1 LRFLTTA
8 TIPVQ
13 ELPAMSEAR
22 GLYDVAV
29 IGGGIAG
36 LATAGRLA
44 AAGRATIVL
53 EAHGQPGGCAG
64 FFRRRGFAF
73 DVGATTL
80 VDFAPGGIGGELL
93 DRVGLAD
100 LPAEELPG
108 YAAWLPDRQVTLY
121 RDHVRWHRE
130 RLAKLGDSAAHRR
143 LWQVLDRLAD
153 VFWQATRRGI
163 RLPVRSLA
171 DVARVAIAIPP
182 AAWPLVRYAGCTV
195 GDLLRSLRLR
205 DDAALVGLL
214 SMLLEDTVHARLD
227 EAPLI
232 NGALG
237 ITIRGA
243 GLSRAR
249 GGMRGFWQRFVARY
263 RALGGELVVGSPVE
277 RVEQLADCYRV
288 VSRRRTVLARHVVS
302 ALPAELTTRL
312 GPPEVARRLAPY
324 LERDRA
330 AQGGALVL
338 FLGVPER
345 EVADQPLTHHQ
356 LLQDYGA
363 PLGSGNNMFISV
375 SSAGD
380 LESAPAG
387 CRAVMVSTHCELA
400 DWEGLSAAEY
410 VAQKRTAAERLL
422 SFARRVYPRLGVE
435 PRVAEFATPRTYER
449 FTQRPRGAVGGYRL
463 HLGNANQRAIPHD
476 LGLPGFW
483 LVGDTTWPGL
493 GTVACVHGS
502 RLVAEAI
509 EKQLPALS
517 KQRAASSLLADSAA
531 RQADPLPETVS
542 S

>member
-1 LRFLTTA
+1 MAFQHLEEPR
-8 TIPVQ
+8 
-13 ELPAMSEAR
+13 AMSDVRA
-22 GLYDVAV
+22 LYDVAV
-29 IGGGIAG
+29 VGGGIAG
-36 LATAGRLA
+36 LATAARLA
-44 AAGRATIVL
+44 AAGRTTIVL

-64 FFRRRGFAF
+64 FFRRQGFAF

-108 YAAWLPDRQVTLY
+108 YMAWLPDRQVTLY
-121 RDHVRWHRE
+121 RDAREWHRE

-163 RLPVRSLA
+163 RLPVRTLA
-171 DVARVAIAIPP
+171 DVRRVAGIIPP
-182 AAWPLVRYAGCTV
+182 ADWLLVRYARWTV

-205 DDAALVGLL
+205 DDAPLVGLL
-214 SMLLEDTVHARLD
+214 SMLLEDTVHAKID

-263 RALGGELVVGSPVE
+263 RALGGELVVASPVARIE
-277 RVEQLADCYRV
+277 RLADHYRIIF
-288 VSRRRTVLARHVVS
+288 RRRVVLARHVVS
-302 ALPAELTTRL
+302 ALPAELSARL

-324 LERDRA
+324 LDRDRA

-356 LLQDYGA
+356 LLQDYRA
-363 PLGSGNNMFISV
+363 PMGNGNNMFISV
-375 SSAGD
+375 SSASD
-380 LESAPAG
+380 LESAPEG
-387 CRAVMVSTHCELA
+387 WRAVMISTHCELA
-400 DWEGLSAAEY
+400 AWEGLTAAEY
-410 VAQKRTAAERLL
+410 AEQKRATAERLL
-422 SFARRVYPRLGVE
+422 ALARRVYPRLGE
-435 PRVAEFATPRTYER
+435 QPRVSEFATPRTYER
-449 FTQRPRGAVGGYRL
+449 FTHRPRGAVGGYRL
-463 HLGNANQRAIPHD
+463 NLSNANQRAIPHD

-483 LVGDTTWPGL
+483 QVGDTTWPGL

-509 EKQLPALS
+509 EAQLPAANS
-517 KQRAASSLLADSAA
+517 GRAAAKLFADCAA
-531 RQADPLPETVS
+531 RADESTQALVS